1 VGTKIDDLKIMDISH
16 LTEFQKNHKPEIAIL
31 AASGELAQHLCD
43 SLVDNGIKGIWNSDP
58 INLKLTEEIVIE
70 DDHLNESLYT
80 LIYYINNIHGY
91 DKNSN

>member
-1 VGTKIDDLKIMDISH
+1 MGTKIDDLKIMDISQ

>member
-1 VGTKIDDLKIMDISH
+1 MLHTNKMMYKNDI
-16 LTEFQKNHKPEIAIL
+16 QND
-31 AASGELAQHLCD
+31 QHLRD